1 MAVIRTEKKINR
13 NKSLK
18 TNLLILKN
26 FLIESII
33 KYNNILKRPHL
44 DWLTYCQWVV
54 DHQGL
59 IL

>member
-18 TNLLILKN
+18 TNLLILKK

-44 DWLTYCQWVV
+44 D
-54 DHQGL
+54 
-59 IL
+59 